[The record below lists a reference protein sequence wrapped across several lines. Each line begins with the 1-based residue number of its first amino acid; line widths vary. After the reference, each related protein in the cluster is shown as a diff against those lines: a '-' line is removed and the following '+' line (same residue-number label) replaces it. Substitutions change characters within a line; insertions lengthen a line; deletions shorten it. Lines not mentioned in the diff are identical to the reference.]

1 MHLIM
6 VRWIKGIVAVAAL
19 VFTNE
24 VAAQERRCRA
34 EFGGGADIVSNYMWR
49 GLREAGVSFQPS
61 LSFSVGAFSI
71 AAWGST
77 DFAAASYREMDLTL
91 AYGVGPVDLSLADI
105 YCVSPAGEKR
115 DSYGYFSFGKGSPHR
130 IEAGIRWR
138 ISEQV
143 PVTLAWYTTLFGGS
157 DYNAAGKRV
166 FASYFEISYPFTFKG
181 IDLEAGIG
189 MVSWNAY
196 GVYGIDRDFYVQ
208 DVHFNAGRNWRFEG
222 LAGLEFGIFTSVSW
236 NPALEDVNFTGG
248 LSFRM

>member
-1 MHLIM
+1 
-6 VRWIKGIVAVAAL
+6 
-19 VFTNE
+19 
-24 VAAQERRCRA
+24 
-34 EFGGGADIVSNYMWR
+34 
-49 GLREAGVSFQPS
+49 
-61 LSFSVGAFSI
+61 
-71 AAWGST
+71 
-77 DFAAASYREMDLTL
+77 MDLTL
-91 AYGVGPVDLSLADI
+91 AYGVGPVDLTLADI

-189 MVSWNAY
+189 MVPWNAY

-208 DVHFNAGRNWRFEG
+208 DVHFNAGRSWRFEG